1 MINLKEAYK
10 CLASLPDAVY
20 CRNATRKSAVRWV
33 NVQQFVNQLP
43 LGTVVIDIGCGEAK
57 YHRNDC
63 FFMDC
68 DTCLEMLVQLQLP
81 PMVDLQLADALNLPY
96 RSNSIDAAL
105 LVSVLHHFTTLDRR
119 KRALTEVARCL
130 RPRGQVLI
138 YVWAFEQP
146 NGKFPSQDVL
156 VPCQLHHCDS
166 ISLSGHD
173 KPVKF
178 HMNSTREERLIRDS
192 IAVKSLAKNATQPSH
207 LSLFHHIYKIFTTS
221 YILSRHL
228 PSILL
233 NEFTTKRNFN
243 TLITGNL
250 RSLMRYYEI
259 ERFSMGFVK
268 RIIEMALAEVL
279 CIKQRYNSYRFY
291 HVFKEDELKA
301 LITMTPSLRLV
312 HLAYEHANWWAIAE
326 KADSFS

>member
-1 MINLKEAYK
+1 
-10 CLASLPDAVY
+10 
-20 CRNATRKSAVRWV
+20 
-33 NVQQFVNQLP
+33 
-43 LGTVVIDIGCGEAK
+43 
-57 YHRNDC
+57 
-63 FFMDC
+63 
-68 DTCLEMLVQLQLP
+68 
-81 PMVDLQLADALNLPY
+81 
-96 RSNSIDAAL
+96 
-105 LVSVLHHFTTLDRR
+105 
-119 KRALTEVARCL
+119 
-130 RPRGQVLI
+130 
-138 YVWAFEQP
+138 
-146 NGKFPSQDVL
+146 
-156 VPCQLHHCDS
+156 
-166 ISLSGHD
+166 
-173 KPVKF
+173 
-178 HMNSTREERLIRDS
+178 MNSTREERLIRDS

-207 LSLFHHIYKIFTTS
+207 LSLFHRIYKIFTTS
-221 YILSRHL
+221 YTLSRHL

-243 TLITGNL
+243 TLITGDL

-259 ERFSMGFVK
+259 ERFSVGFVK